1 MSDFESHHAQI
12 VGPGMRHPRLSPRV
26 SRCAANVLSRLGADP
41 RRDAKAWPQLR
52 FRLRIGDETD
62 AVEAGLLRG
71 AHDLDHPAIRHRLIS
86 AQLHLRLRV
95 LFGRLGQ
102 PLSDCVH

>member
-12 VGPGMRHPRLSPRV
+12 VGPGMWHPRLSPRV
-26 SRCAANVLSRLGADP
+26 SRCAANGLSRLGADP

-62 AVEAGLLRG
+62 LRTHWNQLYEGLSSRPRSLSYSVM
-71 AHDLDHPAIRHRLIS
+71 IRIGFR
-86 AQLHLRLRV
+86 
-95 LFGRLGQ
+95 
-102 PLSDCVH
+102 